1 MRQAS
6 VLTGIV
12 MMTVAATTIP
22 PAAAQPQLPDGVS
35 FVTNVEGISEFRLD
49 NGLKVLLFPDPS
61 APKVTVNLTVFV
73 GSRHEGYGEA
83 GMAHLLEHMLFKGT
97 PDHPAPPKTLKD
109 LGASFNGTTWL
120 DRTNYYETMPASDE
134 NLEAAIRLEAD
145 RMVNSYVR
153 REDLDTEMTV
163 VRNEFERGE
172 NSPSRVLGQ
181 RMFAAAY
188 EWHNYGK
195 STIGNRADIERV
207 PIKNLQAFYKKFY
220 RPDNAM
226 LVIAG
231 EFNGLKALQFA
242 ATYFG
247 SLENPDKPLD
257 QTYTEEP
264 AQDGERVVMLK
275 RVGEVPLAGAMY
287 HIPAGAHPDYVP
299 LDVLE
304 RVMTAPSTGLLFK
317 ALVETGKCASVSG
330 GAYALHDPG
339 IIRFDCQLVPD
350 GDPREVLDVLTEIVE
365 SAGSD
370 DGGVTDELVEK
381 AKNYWLKQWD
391 VRFSDSENIARQLS
405 EWAAQGD
412 WRLLFMYRDRL
423 EACTAEDVKR
433 AASQYLTENNRT
445 VGIFEPTDEAVRV
458 AVPATPDLDE
468 MFDGY
473 EGREA
478 IAQGEAFDPSPA
490 NIESRT
496 TRLTLPSGME
506 LALLPKKTRGESV
519 NGRLTFRYGTPQS
532 LAGYETAADTIG
544 TLMTRGTK
552 TKTREQIQEILDA
565 TKTTLSG
572 GGSAGSITFSFETRR
587 EHIGTVLDLIE
598 DIVKN
603 PSFPA
608 SEFDIIKNQYVTA
621 YEQQSVDPQA
631 LASTKLRQK
640 TRPYE
645 QGDVR
650 YVPTLDEAT
659 DRWRSLE
666 VDKVAGLYEKFF
678 TAEHGQAAVVGDF
691 DLGPVKEQIAS
702 LTDGLVSDQPYER
715 ITLDGTV
722 EMDGEVTKIET
733 PDKSNAVYLGGAVLP
748 MSDDHPDYP
757 AIYMGNYILGSSGLS
772 SRLGDRVRQKEGLSY
787 GVGSFLQAEAR
798 NERAGLTLYAI
809 TNPANVAKVES
820 AINEEW
826 NKLIADGITE
836 QELADGVKGYLERQK
851 LERSKDA
858 SVAGLLTSTLYH
870 DRDMSFYTAQD
881 DSFANLT
888 TENVAAALK
897 KWFGGLKRTTIVAGD
912 FANAEK
918 YAGE

>member
-1 MRQAS
+1 MRNLL

-12 MMTVAATTIP
+12 TMAAL
-22 PAAAQPQLPDGVS
+22 PASPALAQQPQLPDGVE
-35 FVTNVEGISEFRLD
+35 FVTGVEGIAEFKLD
-49 NGLKVLLFPDPS
+49 NGMKVLLFPDPS
-61 APKVTVNLTVFV
+61 APKVTVNLTIFV

-83 GMAHLLEHMLFKGT
+83 GMAHLLEHMVFKGT
-97 PDHPAPPKTLKD
+97 PDHPQPPKTLKN

-120 DRTNYYETMPASDE
+120 DRTNYYETMPSGNE

-145 RMVNSYVR
+145 RMTNSYVR

-181 RMFAAAY
+181 RMFSAAF

-220 RPDNAM
+220 RPDNGM

-231 EFNGLKALQFA
+231 EFDQLKALEYA

-247 SLENPDKPLD
+247 ALENPDRPLD

-264 AQDGERVVMLK
+264 AQDGERLVLLK

-287 HIPAGAHPDYVP
+287 HIPAGAHEDYVP

-304 RVMTAPSTGLLFK
+304 RVMTAPSTGLLYEE
-317 ALVETGKCASVSG
+317 LVATGKCASVSG

-350 GDPREVLDVLTEIVE
+350 GDPRAVLDILTKIVE
-365 SAGSD
+365 SAGTE

-381 AKNYWLKQWD
+381 AKNYWLKQWEI
-391 VRFSDSENIARQLS
+391 RFSDSESIARQLS

-412 WRLLFMYRDRL
+412 WRLLFLYRDRL
-423 EACTAEDVKR
+423 ETCTTEDVR
-433 AASQYLTENNRT
+433 NAAAKYLIETNRT
-445 VGIFEPTDEAVRV
+445 VGIFEPTEKPVRSDI
-458 AVPATPDLDE
+458 PQTPNLVE
-468 MFDGY
+468 LFEGY

-478 IAQGEAFDPSPA
+478 IAAGEAFDPSPA
-490 NIESRT
+490 NIEART
-496 TRLTLPSGME
+496 TRMTLPSGME

-519 NGRLTFRYGTPQS
+519 NGRLTFRYGTPKS
-532 LAGYETAADTIG
+532 LAGYETAADTLG

-552 TKTREQIQEILDA
+552 SKTREQIQEILDA

-572 GGSAGSITFSFETRR
+572 GGSAGSVTFSFETRR
-587 EHIGTVLDLIE
+587 EHIDTVLELIE

-603 PSFPA
+603 PSLPA
-608 SEFDIIKNQYVTA
+608 SEFEIIKNQYVTA

-631 LASTKLRQK
+631 LASTLLRQK

-645 QGDVR
+645 PGDVR
-650 YVPTLDEAT
+650 YVPTLAEAT
-659 DRWRSLE
+659 DRWRTLE
-666 VDKVAGLYEKFF
+666 VDKVKDLYNRFF
-678 TAEHGQAAVVGDF
+678 TAEHGQAAAVGDF
-691 DLGPVKEQIAS
+691 VPDEVMAGVTSIT
-702 LTDGLVSDQPYER
+702 TDVTSDEPYER

-722 EMDGEVTKIET
+722 ELSTEVIKIET
-733 PDKSNAVYLGGAVLP
+733 PDKPNAVYLGGAVLP
-748 MSDDHPDYP
+748 MSDDHPDYL
-757 AIYMGNYILGSSGLS
+757 ALYMGNYILGSSGLS

-787 GVGSFLQAEAR
+787 GVGSFLQAESNNDR
-798 NERAGLTLYAI
+798 TGLTIYAI
-809 TNPANVAKVES
+809 TNPANVAKVEK
-820 AINEEW
+820 AIEEEW
-826 NKLIADGITE
+826 AKLV
-836 QELADGVKGYLERQK
+836 ADGVTEDELTDAIKGYLESKK
-851 LERSKDA
+851 LARSKDG
-858 SVAGLLTSTLYH
+858 SVASLLTSTLFH
-870 DRDMSFYTAQD
+870 DRKMDFYAAQD
-881 DSFANLT
+881 GQIASLT
-888 TENVAAALK
+888 TADVAAALK
-897 KWFGGLKRTTIVAGD
+897 KWFGDLKRTTIESGD

-918 YAGE
+918 YAGEE